1 MFSKSR
7 PNKPQQGKT
16 WADELRTILKPQPT
30 PSSLTKTDSSFLGI
44 SSAPAPSIISVDM
57 RVSGDLRTD
66 GDVQVDGVVDGDV
79 QSTTVCIGKTA
90 EVNGEVI
97 ADKVR
102 VWGRVIGRIR
112 GKEVILQETAEITG
126 DILHDSLE
134 VHRGAFIDSIVKR
147 NAKDEPKAAAV
158 NLVISPAEPK
168 AKATE

>member
-1 MFSKSR
+1 MFSKSQ

-16 WADELRTILKPQPT
+16 Q
-30 PSSLTKTDSSFLGI
+30 LTKSESSFLDI

-57 RVSGDLRTD
+57 RVTGDLRTD

-79 QSTTVCIGKTA
+79 QSTTVSIGKTA

-102 VWGRVIGRIR
+102 VWGRVNGRIR

-126 DILHDSLE
+126 DILHESLE
-134 VHRGAFIDSIVKR
+134 IHRGAFIDGIVKR
-147 NAKDEPKAAAV
+147 NATDEPKAAAV

-168 AKATE
+168 ANAAE